1 MTRRK
6 KNEKPR
12 ISFEFFLGSAGCRA
26 AGCTDVLADWRVSEN
41 ARSFNKRRA
50 AKMRWTIYRKVEK
63 LPFFKAVRVFAA
75 YTLNGIRKH
84 KRI

>member
-1 MTRRK
+1 MYAEPFFGSSRK
-6 KNEKPR
+6 IEYDVY
-12 ISFEFFLGSAGCRA
+12 ISSAP
-26 AGCTDVLADWRVSEN
+26 VLADWRVSEN

-63 LPFFKAVRVFAA
+63 LPLFKAVRVFAA